1 MFKSQRLS
9 YRRTLESQK
18 GDDAAMLESRQEIEP
33 TADADQPVAARQPP
47 RPLLTAWLLLLLGRE
62 ATHGY
67 ELRRRLEANG
77 LVTDPAAMYRLLRK
91 LESEGRAESF
101 WGEPVAGPRRRLYR
115 LTPKGLSDLRAL
127 VCAIRDT
134 CDTHAAFLQAHE
146 ARLRREDPRCDIVS
160 HALTCECALQ
170 EAG

>member
-1 MFKSQRLS
+1 MS
-9 YRRTLESQK
+9 EP
-18 GDDAAMLESRQEIEP
+18 RQEIEP
-33 TADADQPVAARQPP
+33 TADAADPVAARQPP
-47 RPLLTAWLLLLLGRE
+47 RALLTAWLLLLLGRE

-101 WGEPVAGPRRRLYR
+101 WRESVVGPRRRLYR
-115 LTPKGLSDLRAL
+115 LTPQGLSDLDAL
-127 VCAIRDT
+127 VCAIRNT

-146 ARLRREDPRCDIVS
+146 ARLRGEDARCDSVS
-160 HALTCECALQ
+160 HALTCDCALR
-170 EAG
+170 ETG